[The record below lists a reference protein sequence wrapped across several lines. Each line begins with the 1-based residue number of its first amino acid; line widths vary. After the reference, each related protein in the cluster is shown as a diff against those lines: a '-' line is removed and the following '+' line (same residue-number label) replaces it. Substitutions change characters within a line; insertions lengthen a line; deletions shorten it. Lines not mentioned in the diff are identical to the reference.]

1 MSCIIYPRLKKENT
15 NGKRSCSYSKGYG
28 HELLEEIE
36 GMLVAK
42 GIKSLQTLRR
52 KGREESSREI

>member
-1 MSCIIYPRLKKENT
+1 MSKFQITEISAIYLHHDYI
-15 NGKRSCSYSKGYG
+15 GMGYG

-42 GIKSLQTLRR
+42 GIKSLQMLRR